1 MIVTIILG
9 DIDSNSHGWFPTI
22 LFRFEEVFEQGL
34 IFRFSVT
41 WSPPR
46 SQGKRRLYCVHSTD
60 LT

>member
-46 SQGKRRLYCVHSTD
+46 SQGKRRLYCAHSTD